1 MKAKIFGTK
10 GWTARTV
17 NCCTGCS
24 NNCRYCYA
32 KGMAIR
38 FKRVTAEEWPIE
50 RVRQRDV
57 EMPQGRYPDR
67 VMFPSSHDI
76 TPGNFEACMTVLT
89 NLIQAENQVLIVSKP
104 HYDIIREICH
114 EFREHR
120 DQIMFRF
127 TIGAVNDDILRFWE
141 PGAPSF
147 AERMDSLTFAFC
159 SGYKTSVSIEP
170 MLDSDN
176 VLDLILAVEPLATDS
191 IWLGMMNH
199 IRQNIR
205 IDSAA
210 MEAVV
215 RRIEDGQAK
224 ERIKVLYEVL
234 RDNPK
239 IKWKSCIKRLLGLP
253 PNEEPGMD
261 I

>member
-1 MKAKIFGTK
+1 MRAKIFGTK
-10 GWTARTV
+10 DWTARTV

-57 EMPQGRYPDR
+57 EMPQGHYADR

-76 TPGNFEACMTVLT
+76 TPGNFEACMIVL
-89 NLIQAENQVLIVSKP
+89 NKLIQAENQVLIVSKP
-104 HYDIIREICH
+104 RYDIIREICQ
-114 EFREHR
+114 EFLEHR
-120 DQIMFRF
+120 DHITFRF
-127 TIGAVNDDILRFWE
+127 SIGAMNDEILKFWE

-147 AERMDSLTFAFC
+147 KERLDSLRYAFC

-176 VLDLILAVEPLATDS
+176 VIDLILAVEPFVNDA

-199 IRQNIR
+199 IRKNII

-210 MEAVV
+210 MEAAV
-215 RRIEDGQAK
+215 RRIEAGQAK
-224 ERIKVLYEVL
+224 ERIKVLHEVL
-234 RDNPK
+234 KDNPK
-239 IKWKSCIKRLLGLP
+239 IKWKSCMKQVIGLP
-253 PNEEPGMD
+253 LNQEPGLD

>member
-1 MKAKIFGTK
+1 MRAKIFGTK
-10 GWTARTV
+10 DWAASTV
-17 NCCTGCS
+17 NCCTGCA

-32 KGMAIR
+32 KGMAVR

-50 RVRQRDV
+50 RVRQKDV
-57 EMPQGRYPDR
+57 AREQGLYAGRI
-67 VMFPSSHDI
+67 MFPSSHDI
-76 TPGNFEACMTVLT
+76 TPGNFEARMTVLT

-104 HYDIIREICH
+104 RYDIIREICH
-114 EFREHR
+114 EFQEHR

-127 TIGAVNDDILRFWE
+127 TIGAMNNAILRFWE

-147 AERMDSLTFAFC
+147 KERLDSLTYAFC

-176 VLDLILAVEPLATDS
+176 VLDLILTVEPFVTDS

-199 IRQNIR
+199 IGKNIVS
-205 IDSAA
+205 DSAA
-210 MEAVV
+210 MEAAV
-215 RRIEDGQAK
+215 RRIENGQTK
-224 ERIKVLYEVL
+224 ERIMVLYEVL

-239 IKWKSCIKRLLGLP
+239 IKWKSCMKNVIGLP
-253 PNEEPGMD
+253 LNQEPGMD

>member
-1 MKAKIFGTK
+1 MRAKIFGTK
-10 GWTARTV
+10 DWTASTV
-17 NCCTGCS
+17 NCCTGCA

-38 FKRVTAEEWPIE
+38 FKRLTAVEWPIE
-50 RVRQRDV
+50 RVRQKDV
-57 EMPQGRYPDR
+57 DRPQRLYPGRI
-67 VMFPSSHDI
+67 MFPSSHDI
-76 TPGNFEACMTVLT
+76 TPGNFEACMTVLDK
-89 NLIQAENQVLIVSKP
+89 LIGGGNQVLIVSKP
-104 HYDIIREICH
+104 RYDIIREICL
-114 EFREHR
+114 EFREDR
-120 DQIMFRF
+120 DKILFRF
-127 TIGAVNDDILRFWE
+127 TIGAMNDDVLRFWE

-147 AERMDSLTFAFC
+147 AERLDSLTYAFC

-176 VLDLILAVEPLATDS
+176 VLDLILTVEPFVTDA

-199 IRQNIR
+199 IRKNII

-210 MEAVV
+210 MEAAVS
-215 RRIEDGQAK
+215 RIETGQAK

-234 RDNPK
+234 KDNPK
-239 IKWKSCIKRLLGLP
+239 IKWKSCMKRLLGLP
-253 PNEEPGMD
+253 PNQEPGMD

>member
-1 MKAKIFGTK
+1 MKKGTYGTK
-10 GWTARTV
+10 EWTANSF

-38 FKRVTAEEWPIE
+38 FKRLTAEEWSIE
-50 RVRQRDV
+50 RVRQKDV
-57 EMPQGRYPDR
+57 DKRRGQYAGR

-76 TPGNFEACMTVLT
+76 TPGNFEACMTVLDK
-89 NLIQAENQVLIVSKP
+89 LIGAGNQVLIVSKP
-104 HYDIIREICH
+104 RFDIIRDICL
-114 EFREHR
+114 EFREDR
-120 DQIMFRF
+120 DKIMFRF
-127 TIGAVNDDILRFWE
+127 TIGAMNDDVLKFWE

-147 AERMDSLTFAFC
+147 AERLDSLTYAFC

-176 VLDLILAVEPLATDS
+176 VLDLVLAVEPFATDS
-191 IWLGMMNH
+191 IWLGKMNH
-199 IRQNIR
+199 IGKNIV
-205 IDSAA
+205 IDSPEMKAA
-210 MEAVV
+210 V
-215 RRIEDGQAK
+215 RRIENGQTK

-234 RDNPK
+234 KDSPK
-239 IKWKSCIKRLLGLP
+239 IKWKSCLKHIIGLP
-253 PNEEPGMD
+253 MNNTPGLD

>member
-1 MKAKIFGTK
+1 MKKGTYGTK
-10 GWTARTV
+10 EWTASTV
-17 NCCTGCS
+17 NCCTGCA

-32 KGMAIR
+32 KGMAVR

-50 RVRQRDV
+50 RVRQKDV
-57 EMPQGRYPDR
+57 AREQGLYAGRI
-67 VMFPSSHDI
+67 MFPSSHDI

-104 HYDIIREICH
+104 RYDIIREICH
-114 EFREHR
+114 EFQEHR

-127 TIGAVNDDILRFWE
+127 TIGAMNNAILRFWE

-147 AERMDSLTFAFC
+147 KERLDSLIYAFC

-176 VLDLILAVEPLATDS
+176 VLDLILAVEPFATDS
-191 IWLGMMNH
+191 IWLGKMNH
-199 IRQNIR
+199 IGKNIV
-205 IDSAA
+205 IDSPEIKAA
-210 MEAVV
+210 V
-215 RRIEDGQAK
+215 RRIENGQTK
-224 ERIKVLYEVL
+224 ERIKVLYKVL
-234 RDNPK
+234 KDNPK
-239 IKWKSCIKRLLGLP
+239 IKWKSCLKHIIGLP
-253 PNEEPGMD
+253 MNYTPGLD